1 MTMHYDDDCGRGLGH
16 LNDDIDP
23 CDYCSETPW
32 NDEKTAI
39 AERLAD
45 YIGIPIIFRSWRVK
59 E

>member
-1 MTMHYDDDCGRGLGH
+1 MTMHYEDDRGHGLGH

-23 CDYCSETPW
+23 CDYRSETPW
-32 NDEKTAI
+32 NDEKAAI

-45 YIGIPIIFRSWRVK
+45 YIGVPTIFRSKRV